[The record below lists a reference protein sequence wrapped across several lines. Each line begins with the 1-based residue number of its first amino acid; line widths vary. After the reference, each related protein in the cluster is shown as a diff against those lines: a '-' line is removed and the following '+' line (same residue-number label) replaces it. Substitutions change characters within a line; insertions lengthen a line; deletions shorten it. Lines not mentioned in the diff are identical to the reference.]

1 MSQLLPRKP
10 PVDRPDGG
18 PRVVG
23 LDDRESGD
31 VFSVLSSEVA
41 RSILTELYRDPA
53 TQSELADRVD
63 TSIQNVQYHLGGLA
77 DAGLVEVVDQ
87 WYSEKGTEMDV
98 YAPNG
103 GPLVLVAGNRDRQSG
118 STETGDSPRRAS
130 TTPKRGE

>member
-1 MSQLLPRKP
+1 MSQLLPRKR
-10 PVDRPDGG
+10 PVDRPDDG

-41 RSILTELYRDPA
+41 RSILTELYRDPT
-53 TQSELADRVD
+53 TQSDLADRVD
-63 TSIQNVQYHLGGLA
+63 TSIQNVRYHLDRLA

-103 GPLVLVAGNRDRQSG
+103 GPLVLVAGDREQQG
-118 STETGDSPRRAS
+118 GPTETNDPRRACA
-130 TTPKRGE
+130 TAKRGE

>member
-10 PVDRPDGG
+10 PVDRPEDG

-31 VFSVLSSEVA
+31 VFSVLSSAVA
-41 RSILTELYRDPA
+41 RSILTELYRGPA

-63 TSIQNVQYHLGGLA
+63 TSLQNVSYHLGQLA
-77 DAGLVEVVDQ
+77 DVGLVEVVDQ
-87 WYSEKGTEMDV
+87 WYSEKGAEMDV

-103 GPLVLVAGNRDRQSG
+103 GPLVLVAGDPGQQG
-118 STETGDSPRRAS
+118 GPTEAVGGLRRTD
-130 TTPKRGE
+130 TTSKRGE

>member
-10 PVDRPDGG
+10 PVDRPDDE
-18 PRVVG
+18 PRVVR
-23 LDDRESGD
+23 LDDRDSGD

-63 TSIQNVQYHLGGLA
+63 TSIQNVKYHLDGLA

-87 WYSEKGTEMDV
+87 WYSDKGAEMDV
-98 YAPNG
+98 YAPNC
-103 GPLVLVAGNRDRQSG
+103 GPLVLVAGDRHQR
-118 STETGDSPRRAS
+118 STLSETSETPRGNG
-130 TTPKRGE
+130 TTPKQGE

>member
-10 PVDRPDGG
+10 PVDRPDDG

-63 TSIQNVQYHLGGLA
+63 TSLQNVRYHLDGLT

-87 WYSEKGTEMDV
+87 WYSEKGAEMDV

-103 GPLVLVAGNRDRQSG
+103 GPLVLVAGGRKQLNG
-118 STETGDSPRRAS
+118 LTETSGGLRRTG

>member
-10 PVDRPDGG
+10 PVDRPNDE
-18 PRVVG
+18 PMFVG
-23 LDDRESGD
+23 LDDRESDD
-31 VFSVLSSEVA
+31 VISVLSSEVA

-63 TSIQNVQYHLGGLA
+63 TSIQNVGYHLDSLA
-77 DAGLVEVVDQ
+77 DASLVEVVDQ

-103 GPLVLVAGNRDRQSG
+103 GPLVLVAGNRHQQGNPSETSG
-118 STETGDSPRRAS
+118 QLPKSGP
-130 TTPKRGE
+130 TPKQGE